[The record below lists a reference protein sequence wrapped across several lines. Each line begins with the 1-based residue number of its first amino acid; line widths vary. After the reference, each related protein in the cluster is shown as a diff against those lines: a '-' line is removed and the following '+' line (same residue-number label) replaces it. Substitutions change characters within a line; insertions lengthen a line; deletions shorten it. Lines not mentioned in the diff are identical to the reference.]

1 MLLNRKKYQRVCMVC
16 TVYSLL
22 EYLLYSSIEEIN
34 NTFFVF
40 EDWMWKDFGDKFNN
54 AYRMSERGFNM
65 SRNTAWLYFKYV
77 KWFKL
82 PNYRNSELFT
92 LDHLPHHTVFI
103 GHHKY
108 TLLEDGPYCHS
119 VMLKN
124 NLRYSTYEEKKY
136 EHLPTFKKRMAH
148 RLRKLVYGPVY
159 YNRWGKCHLC
169 TDLIL
174 STDDDLY
181 YFKNKTVHHIDFKGI
196 WSTFSSQKQDLILK
210 AFDLNQD
217 DIELLVS
224 KKIIILTQPLF
235 PDYISEQEHGD
246 IWRKII
252 SKYPIE
258 EVLVKPHPRDFY
270 PYENDF
276 EDLSVFRKKIPSQF
290 FEVLNLEFHKA
301 VTTFTSAVFGLNVK
315 EIDWY
320 GTEVSET
327 IHDRIGSKPFIPDGM
342 MVNHCKL

>member
-1 MLLNRKKYQRVCMVC
+1 MIC
-16 TVYSLL
+16 TVYSLF
-22 EYLLYSSIEEIN
+22 EYLLYSSVEEIS
-34 NTFFVF
+34 NTFFVI

-54 AYRMSERGFNM
+54 AYRMSERVL
-65 SRNTAWLYFKYV
+65 SLPRNTAWLYFKYI

-82 PNYRNSELFT
+82 PNYRNSDLFT
-92 LDHLPHHTVFI
+92 LDHLPHHPVLI

-119 VMLKN
+119 IMLTNNIKN
-124 NLRYSTYEEKKY
+124 STFEEKRY

-159 YNRWGKCHLC
+159 FNRWGKCHLC

-181 YFKNKTVHHIDFKGI
+181 YFKNKTIHRINFKGI
-196 WSTFSSQKQDLILK
+196 WNTFSVQKQELVLK
-210 AFDLNQD
+210 AFDLNQED
-217 DIELLVS
+217 VDLLVS

-276 EDLSVFRKKIPSQF
+276 EGLTVFRKKIPSQF

-320 GTEVSET
+320 GTEVSEV
-327 IHDRIGSKPFIPDGM
+327 IHDRIGSKPFIPNGM
-342 MVNHCKL
+342 TVNHCKL